1 MSVSLCLQQFSP
13 RQVSA
18 QGLTD
23 KSTSSQTS
31 YATVP
36 LAQPLPASARSPI
49 SQRARSTTETK
60 AEAKTANTAT
70 AKALPGQLVKP
81 AKPWKPPS
89 KSSWKKSATVPKGQL
104 EQPAPQPVTQIE
116 TSAVTTTESRPSPTN
131 QPVVTGPVIAKPV
144 ATKPVIAGPVKA
156 RPVATKPV
164 ATKPVATKPVATK
177 PNATK
182 PLSARAAS
190 SFPMASSH
198 VNKAAKEVEKKIQDH
213 DLAAAVN
220 IWSTEIEAR
229 PENSESWAG
238 RASVKRMIGD
248 YHGAQEDLDH
258 ALELNAN
265 NVTALISRA
274 AVLRRLADLRGAAKD
289 IDRAVEIAPKSYQAY
304 AERSSL
310 RFALNDMQGAMA
322 DYNYAI
328 TLNPELNKQ
337 AAKYSYSAN
346 SQPAITIRDA
356 RDVSKVDGRSEGRAG
371 AENKTVENRSVENK
385 AIENRAGDSKT
396 LTDNKSSEAGEGTYT
411 SAELAHLNNTAVHE
425 INAKHFAVAIKKFER
440 LLEISPNYAHAK
452 DNLVIAHNNFG
463 LELSMRQ
470 PKEALKQFRAALYL
484 DPCQAAIRKNLSA
497 IMRESGQDPSST
509 EDRLAMANECLAQ
522 GEAEG
527 AFVELSEALRFK
539 NTPQLREK
547 LQVALAAINN
557 KDNRRT
563 DTPINQKESLEAKL
577 EAKAKA
583 RPEARTEARA
593 EAKPEVKEE
602 QNKKANE
609 PDLPPPTILGT
620 ILPAIPEIRSTMTT
634 IADLPNATIRNREP
648 MALRPVRVAEDKPQT
663 APVQL
668 ESPSASPGYDAAFV
682 KSTLDNTPETVLQ
695 VARQLASENRELD
708 AEALLNRLCEILRKK
723 SLKGDKT
730 AEQMLENTLETLNE
744 LYLKANR
751 LQSAEP
757 TLRELVAIREK
768 TKSPD
773 DHLLGKTLAEYS
785 MVLKSLG
792 RTEEASK
799 QELKANFI
807 LNQLSAH

>member
-1 MSVSLCLQQFSP
+1 MSVSLCLQQFSLEKA
-13 RQVSA
+13 SA
-18 QGLTD
+18 Q
-23 KSTSSQTS
+23 
-31 YATVP
+31 
-36 LAQPLPASARSPI
+36 
-49 SQRARSTTETK
+49 STTNKGTSEQT
-60 AEAKTANTAT
+60 ALTRPLKT
-70 AKALPGQLVKP
+70 
-81 AKPWKPPS
+81 WKQPPQ
-89 KSSWKKSATVPKGQL
+89 SSWKQSSGKQNSGKQSGWKQSAAVSKVPQALTGASLK
-104 EQPAPQPVTQIE
+104 PAR
-116 TSAVTTTESRPSPTN
+116 S
-131 QPVVTGPVIAKPV
+131 
-144 ATKPVIAGPVKA
+144 KA
-156 RPVATKPV
+156 AASFP
-164 ATKPVATKPVATK
+164 
-177 PNATK
+177 
-182 PLSARAAS
+182 AAS
-190 SFPMASSH
+190 SY
-198 VNKAAKEVEKKIQDH
+198 VNKAAKEAEKKIQAH
-213 DLAAAVN
+213 DLAGAVN

-229 PENSESWAG
+229 PENTDSWVG

-248 YHGAQEDLDH
+248 YHGAQDDLDH

-265 NVTALISRA
+265 NVPALISRA

-289 IDRAVEIAPKSYQAY
+289 IDRAVELAPKSYQAF

-328 TLNPELNKQ
+328 TLNPEMNRQ
-337 AAKYSYSAN
+337 AAKYTYSAN

-356 RDVSKVDGRSEGRAG
+356 RDVSKADCHPEGRTGAENKT
-371 AENKTVENRSVENK
+371 AENKTVENR
-385 AIENRAGDSKT
+385 AGENRAGENRTGENKT
-396 LTDNKSSEAGEGTYT
+396 GDNRTLAANKSSEAVEAPYT

-425 INAKHFAVAIKKFER
+425 INAKHFAIAIKTFER

-452 DNLVIAHNNFG
+452 DNLVIAHNNYG

-497 IMRESGQDPSST
+497 IMRENGQDPSST
-509 EDRLAMANECLAQ
+509 EDRLAIANDCLAQ

-527 AFVELSEALRFK
+527 AFVELSEALRSK
-539 NTPQLREK
+539 NTPELREK

-557 KDNRRT
+557 NNSKKVSQ
-563 DTPINQKESLEAKL
+563 PINQREKLEPKLEAKL
-577 EAKAKA
+577 ETKLETK
-583 RPEARTEARA
+583 PET
-593 EAKPEVKEE
+593 KPEVKLEPS
-602 QNKKANE
+602 QKANE
-609 PDLPPPTILGT
+609 LDLPPPTILGT
-620 ILPAIPEIRSTMTT
+620 ILPAIPESRSTMTT

-648 MALRPVRVAEDKPQT
+648 MAMRPVRVTEDKPQS
-663 APVQL
+663 APVHL
-668 ESPSASPGYDAAFV
+668 ESPSASPSYDAAFV

-751 LQSAEP
+751 LQNAEP

-768 TKSPD
+768 TKGPD
-773 DHLLGKTLAEYS
+773 DHVLGKTLAEYS

-792 RTEEASK
+792 RSEEASK